1 MKIIHHE
8 RKRLASHFS
17 IERLFAEIR
26 RSMPADCEVTSCPA
40 PEASAGVIPRI
51 RNVRHAARK
60 RADVHHIVGDSHYL
74 AFGLPPDKTVL
85 TIHDCGA
92 LNRLKGVK
100 RALLKYFWFTGP
112 MRRAAVVTTIS
123 QASKDELRKWV
134 GHLADKV
141 VVVPDCVF
149 EEFAYDPKP
158 FNDER
163 PVVLQVGTKWNKN
176 VERVME
182 AVRGTRC
189 RLEIVGTLGR
199 DQETKGL
206 KDQRT
211 KGLRDD
217 WTKGLSNQET
227 EQSGYRGG
235 HEPMD
240 KGAKGP
246 KDEKA
251 RGEETGDRGR
261 GTRGDRHT
269 ADGIQHEGREKAQ
282 EGEGAGGSGGSV
294 GRCCGASEETRHEE
308 ESAYASAAAKDYGVT
323 RAEDDLRLINLKLK
337 TTAGLPVVCELGR
350 LTDEELVQAY
360 RRCDMVVF
368 ASLYEGFGLPI
379 LEAQAMG
386 RPVITSN
393 FGAMREA
400 AGGGALLVDPYSV
413 EAIREAVL
421 RITREPALREDL
433 IAKGRENAER
443 FRAEAVAAR
452 YGELYRNLATD

>member
-1 MKIIHHE
+1 VTIIHHE

-26 RSMPADCEVTSCPA
+26 RRMPADCEVRSCPA
-40 PEASAGVIPRI
+40 LEASAGILPRW
-51 RNVRHAARK
+51 RNVRHAARQQ
-60 RADVHHIVGDSHYL
+60 ADVYHIVGDSHYL
-74 AFGLPPDKTVL
+74 TFGLPPEKTVL

-92 LNRLKGVK
+92 LNRLSGWK
-100 RALLKYFWFTGP
+100 RAPLKYFWFTGP

-134 GHLADKV
+134 GPLADKV

-149 EEFAYDPKP
+149 GEFAYDPKP
-158 FNDER
+158 FNEEC

-182 AVRGTRC
+182 AVRGTGC
-189 RLEIVGTLGR
+189 RLEIVGNLEKASHSRAERDIGSPVEAGR
-199 DQETKGL
+199 GQINASQKKTSHGL
-206 KDQRT
+206 TRMTEDLFRAGDTGPKSSPQP
-211 KGLRDD
+211 KQ
-217 WTKGLSNQET
+217 SNQPLLET
-227 EQSGYRGG
+227 V
-235 HEPMD
+235 
-240 KGAKGP
+240 
-246 KDEKA
+246 
-251 RGEETGDRGR
+251 
-261 GTRGDRHT
+261 
-269 ADGIQHEGREKAQ
+269 I
-282 EGEGAGGSGGSV
+282 
-294 GRCCGASEETRHEE
+294 
-308 ESAYASAAAKDYGVT
+308 
-323 RAEDDLRLINLKLK
+323 
-337 TTAGLPVVCELGR
+337 ELGR
-350 LTDEELVQAY
+350 VTDVELVEAY

-400 AGGGALLVDPYSV
+400 AGDGALLVDPYSV

-443 FRAEAVAAR
+443 FRAEAVAER
-452 YGELYRNLATD
+452 YAEIYRAVKVQGTKGLRD

>member
-1 MKIIHHE
+1 LKILHHE

-26 RSMPADCEVTSCPA
+26 RHMSPGCAVSPCPA
-40 PEASAGVIPRI
+40 PEASAGLFPRI
-51 RNVRHAARK
+51 RNLRHCARQ

-74 AFGLPPDKTVL
+74 VFGLPPEKTVL

-92 LNRLKGVK
+92 LNRLSGLK

-123 QASKDELRKWV
+123 HASKDELRKWV
-134 GHLADKV
+134 GSLADKV
-141 VVVPDCVF
+141 VVVPDCCF
-149 EEFAYDPKP
+149 EEFTYDSKP
-158 FNDER
+158 FNEEQ

-182 AVRGTRC
+182 AVAGTGC
-189 RLEIVGTLGR
+189 RLEVVGTMQR
-199 DQETKGL
+199 DQKTESRVFETARGTAEGKLKDEKTKGL
-206 KDQRT
+206 KD
-211 KGLRDD
+211 
-217 WTKGLSNQET
+217 
-227 EQSGYRGG
+227 
-235 HEPMD
+235 
-240 KGAKGP
+240 KGP
-246 KDEKA
+246 QV
-251 RGEETGDRGR
+251 R
-261 GTRGDRHT
+261 
-269 ADGIQHEGREKAQ
+269 
-282 EGEGAGGSGGSV
+282 
-294 GRCCGASEETRHEE
+294 
-308 ESAYASAAAKDYGVT
+308 
-323 RAEDDLRLINLKLK
+323 
-337 TTAGLPVVCELGR
+337 ELGR
-350 LTDEELVQAY
+350 LTDEELVEAY

-379 LEAQAMG
+379 LEAQAVG

-400 AGGGALLVDPYSV
+400 AGDGALLVDPYSV

-421 RITREPALREDL
+421 RIKREPALREDL
-433 IAKGRENAER
+433 IAKGRRNVER

>member
-1 MKIIHHE
+1 MPHAVKIIHHE

-26 RSMPADCEVTSCPA
+26 RHMPADCEVTSCPA
-40 PEASAGVIPRI
+40 PEASAGILPRW
-51 RNVRHAARK
+51 RNVRHAARQQ
-60 RADVHHIVGDSHYL
+60 ADVHHIVGDSHYL
-74 AFGLPPDKTVL
+74 AFGLPPEKTVL

-92 LNRLKGVK
+92 LNRLTGWK

-134 GHLADKV
+134 GPLADKV

-149 EEFAYDPKP
+149 GEFAYDPKP
-158 FNDER
+158 FNEEC

-182 AVRGTRC
+182 AVREAGC
-189 RLEIVGTLGR
+189 RLEIVGTISADRQTADGR
-199 DQETKGL
+199 
-206 KDQRT
+206 
-211 KGLRDD
+211 
-217 WTKGLSNQET
+217 
-227 EQSGYRGG
+227 
-235 HEPMD
+235 
-240 KGAKGP
+240 
-246 KDEKA
+246 
-251 RGEETGDRGR
+251 
-261 GTRGDRHT
+261 RHT
-269 ADGIQHEGREKAQ
+269 AEGQGAGGGGQGTGGKRPTAYGRRHEAGEEEAGGKRHTVDGIRGDGREKAQ
-282 EGEGAGGSGGSV
+282 EGEGAGGSRHAAYGLRQTEEWPRKGAGG
-294 GRCCGASEETRHEE
+294 AKEE
-308 ESAYASAAAKDYGVT
+308 
-323 RAEDDLRLINLKLK
+323 DLRLTDVKFK
-337 TTAGLPVVCELGR
+337 DSGETGDRRQDAVKVLGK
-350 LTDEELVQAY
+350 LTDEELVEAY

-400 AGGGALLVDPYSV
+400 AGDGALLVDPYSV

-433 IAKGRENAER
+433 IAKGLRNAER

-452 YGELYRNLATD
+452 YAEIYRGMARGR

>member
-26 RSMPADCEVTSCPA
+26 RHMPADCGVTLCPA
-40 PEASAGVIPRI
+40 PEASAGILPRY
-51 RNVRHAARK
+51 RNVRYAARQA
-60 RADVHHIVGDSHYL
+60 ADVHHIVGDAHYL
-74 AFGLPPDKTVL
+74 AFGLPPKKTVL

-92 LNRLKGVK
+92 LNRLTGLK

-112 MRRAAVVTTIS
+112 MQRAAVVTTIS

-134 GHLADKV
+134 GPLADKV

-158 FNDER
+158 FNEEC
-163 PVVLQVGTKWNKN
+163 PAILQVGTKWNKN

-182 AVRGTRC
+182 AVAGTGC
-189 RLEIVGTLGR
+189 RLEIVGNLSEKQKASHGDFSHGWKKIDADRIRSAAPT
-199 DQETKGL
+199 
-206 KDQRT
+206 
-211 KGLRDD
+211 GLRGECSCPGTPSARNASSD
-217 WTKGLSNQET
+217 KQAT
-227 EQSGYRGG
+227 EQGG
-235 HEPMD
+235 HSRAKRDRQLEELSEAIKLEKINRD
-240 KGAKGP
+240 IFYAEDLGAKSCS
-246 KDEKA
+246 
-251 RGEETGDRGR
+251 DR
-261 GTRGDRHT
+261 
-269 ADGIQHEGREKAQ
+269 QSSSEPEP
-282 EGEGAGGSGGSV
+282 SGV
-294 GRCCGASEETRHEE
+294 R
-308 ESAYASAAAKDYGVT
+308 
-323 RAEDDLRLINLKLK
+323 
-337 TTAGLPVVCELGR
+337 ELGR

-393 FGAMREA
+393 CGAMREA
-400 AGGGALLVDPYSV
+400 AGDGALLVDPYSV

-421 RITREPALREDL
+421 RIKREPALREDL
-433 IAKGRENAER
+433 IAKGQENAER

-452 YGELYRNLATD
+452 YAELYRNLATANRRETDSSKS